1 MVNGCNAMAGNTNF
15 EDLVSSRDNAIVKVL
30 NAIGNK

>member
-1 MVNGCNAMAGNTNF
+1 MVEGCNIMAGNTKF

-30 NAIGNK
+30 NALEKK